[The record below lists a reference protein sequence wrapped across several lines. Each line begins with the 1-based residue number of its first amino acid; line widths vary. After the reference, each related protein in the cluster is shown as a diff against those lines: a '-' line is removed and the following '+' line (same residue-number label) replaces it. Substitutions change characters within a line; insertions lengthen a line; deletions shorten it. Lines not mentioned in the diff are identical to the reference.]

1 MLSSVFA
8 LTVPA
13 APKSTK
19 VQIVLTAERLFA
31 ARGLEGTSLREI
43 GSAAGNGNHSAV
55 QYHFGSKEQLVE
67 AIFEYRLPHLNER
80 RLMLFAERQP
90 QDLRAW
96 LECYVLP
103 ILEQGEEVDSHYL
116 SFIATL
122 QQSADRHFLDR
133 VPERYLRLTHCST
146 TAWPRFLRRRS
157 RTDPDQPYDPGDGV
171 QRALVRGPR
180 TRQAAGLSVLP
191 FVVHVEDLLD
201 GLVGFLEAPV
211 SPATAA
217 AIDGVQGSGSGPAVR
232 ECSRGQSLPVPDL
245 RGRARRW
252 LSRMVLEPG

>member
-1 MLSSVFA
+1 MSSVFA
-8 LTVPA
+8 LTVAA

-19 VQIVLTAERLFA
+19 EEIVLTAERLFA

-90 QDLRAW
+90 QDLRNW

-122 QQSADRHFLDR
+122 QQSADRYLLDR
-133 VPERYLRLTHCST
+133 VPERYLRLTHVFYDRIATFLSTVPEPIRKNRMTQAMACSVHLS
-146 TAWPRFLRRRS
+146 ADRER
-157 RTDPDQPYDPGDGV
+157 V
-171 QRALVRGPR
+171 
-180 TRQAAGLSVLP
+180 QAAGLSVLP
-191 FVVHVEDLLD
+191 FAVHVADLLD

-211 SPATAA
+211 SQATLVAV
-217 AIDGVQGSGSGPAVR
+217 DGVDEVA
-232 ECSRGQSLPVPDL
+232 PV
-245 RGRARRW
+245 
-252 LSRMVLEPG
+252 VLFGI

>member
-1 MLSSVFA
+1 LEYKTFDFVLSSVLA
-8 LTVPA
+8 LTVPV

-19 VQIVLTAERLFA
+19 VEIVLTAERLFA

-90 QDLRAW
+90 EDLRAW
-96 LECYVLP
+96 LECYILP

-122 QQSADRHFLDR
+122 QQSADRHLLDR
-133 VPERYLRLTHCST
+133 VPERYLRLTHLFYDRMALFLGIVPEPIRTNRMTQVMACSVHVS
-146 TAWPRFLRRRS
+146 ADRE
-157 RTDPDQPYDPGDGV
+157 
-171 QRALVRGPR
+171 RA
-180 TRQAAGLSVLP
+180 QAAGMGVLP
-191 FVVHVEDLLD
+191 FAVHVADLLD

-211 SPATAA
+211 SQATAA
-217 AIDGVQGSGSGPAVR
+217 AIDGVEGVAPA
-232 ECSRGQSLPVPDL
+232 LL
-245 RGRARRW
+245 FA
-252 LSRMVLEPG
+252 M